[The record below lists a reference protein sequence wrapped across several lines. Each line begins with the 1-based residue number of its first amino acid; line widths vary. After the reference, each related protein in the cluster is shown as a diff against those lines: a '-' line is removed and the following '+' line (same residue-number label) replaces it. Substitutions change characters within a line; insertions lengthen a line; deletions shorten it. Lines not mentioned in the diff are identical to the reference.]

1 MESELA
7 YNKIRVLLNAAP
19 LCTVLSGV
27 ARYTRSLY
35 QAILQQQLADV
46 TYSCNGKIH
55 YTMPEQTGNPIGGS
69 LPWWIRETLRET
81 RLKLI
86 EYRLRNI
93 ASKGGFDVYHETGA
107 FPFLKNSDLPTV
119 MTIYDLSLVKFQDC
133 HPIDRVR
140 NFERH
145 FYNRAHLV
153 EHFITI
159 SEFVRQEI
167 IETLHIA
174 PEKVTAIPLGVE
186 NTFKK
191 MPGSEVSHYLN
202 KRELPDRYILTVG
215 THEPRKNIANL
226 VRALAN
232 TRKNHVLVSIGWPG
246 WLNTEFHQ
254 EVRRLKL
261 EDRVICLGHVPDE
274 ELVLLYS
281 GASLMVY
288 PSLYEGFG
296 LPILEAMACGCP
308 VICSNTSSMPEVAG
322 DAAILISPEDE
333 MALAEAIDN
342 IMEDERLSQSLIQL
356 GYSRASA
363 FNWNNT
369 AQGTMAIFE
378 KASVN
383 NRRKR

>member
-1 MESELA
+1 MESESPI
-7 YNKIRVLLNAAP
+7 YKKKTRVLLNAAP
-19 LCTVLSGV
+19 LCSVLSGV

-35 QAILQQQLADV
+35 QAILEQQLADV
-46 TYSCNGKIH
+46 TYSCNGRIH
-55 YTMPEQTGNPIGGS
+55 HKMPEQSGNPAGGS

-119 MTIYDLSLVKFQDC
+119 MTIYDLSLVKYQHC

-174 PEKVTAIPLGVE
+174 PEKVTAIPLGVTS
-186 NTFKK
+186 TFRKAPAPKVTDYLKK
-191 MPGSEVSHYLN
+191 R
-202 KRELPDRYILTVG
+202 KLPSRYILTVG
-215 THEPRKNIANL
+215 THEPRKNIASL
-226 VRALAN
+226 VRALAS
-232 TRKNHVLVSIGWPG
+232 TREDHVLVSIGWPG
-246 WLNTEFHQ
+246 WLNTEFDQ
-254 EVRRLKL
+254 EIRRLKM
-261 EDRVICLGHVPDE
+261 ESRVICLGHVPDE

-308 VICSNTSSMPEVAG
+308 VICSNTSSMPEVAA
-322 DAAILISPEDE
+322 DAAILITPEDE
-333 MALAEAIDN
+333 IAMAEAIDN
-342 IMEDERLSQSLIQL
+342 AMEDKVLRKRLIES
-356 GYSRASA
+356 GYSRASE
-363 FNWNNT
+363 FNWNTT
-369 AQGTMAIFE
+369 AQQTISIFE
-378 KASVN
+378 KVSLRN
-383 NRRKR
+383 I

>member
-1 MESELA
+1 MESETPI
-7 YNKIRVLLNAAP
+7 KKTRVLLNAAP

-35 QAILQQQLADV
+35 QAILEQQLADV
-46 TYSCNGKIH
+46 TYSCNGRIH
-55 YTMPEQTGNPIGGS
+55 HTMPEQAGNPVGGS

-86 EYRLRNI
+86 EYKLRNI
-93 ASKGGFDVYHETGA
+93 AGKGGFDVYHETGA
-107 FPFLKNSDLPTV
+107 FPFLKNTDLPTV
-119 MTIYDLSLVKFQDC
+119 MTIYDLSLVKFQHC

-145 FYNRAHLV
+145 FYNRANIV

-186 NTFKK
+186 NSFQK
-191 MPGSEVSHYLN
+191 MPESIVSQYLK
-202 KRELPDRYILTVG
+202 KRQLPNRYILTVG
-215 THEPRKNIANL
+215 THEPRKNIATL
-226 VRALAN
+226 IRALAN
-232 TRKNHVLVSIGWPG
+232 TREDHVLISIGWPG

-254 EVRRLKL
+254 EVRRLKM
-261 EDRVICLGHVPDE
+261 EDRVICLGHVPDD

-308 VICSNTSSMPEVAG
+308 VICSSTSSMPEVAG
-322 DAAILISPEDE
+322 DAAILVSPEDE
-333 MALAEAIDN
+333 IALAEAIDKA
-342 IMEDERLSQSLIQL
+342 MEDKILSQELIKS
-356 GYSRASA
+356 GYSRASE
-363 FNWNNT
+363 FSWNKT
-369 AQGTMAIFE
+369 AQSTISIFQE
-378 KASVN
+378 ASL
-383 NRRKR
+383 NR

>member
-1 MESELA
+1 MESETPI
-7 YNKIRVLLNAAP
+7 KKTRVLLNAAP

-35 QAILQQQLADV
+35 QAILEQQLADV
-46 TYSCNGKIH
+46 TYSCNGRIH
-55 YTMPEQTGNPIGGS
+55 HTMPEQSGNPAGGS

-119 MTIYDLSLVKFQDC
+119 MTIYDLSLVKFQHC

-145 FYNRAHLV
+145 FYNRTHLV

-167 IETLHIA
+167 IETLHISH
-174 PEKVTAIPLGVE
+174 EKVTAIPLGVD
-186 NTFKK
+186 NIFQK
-191 MPGSEVSHYLN
+191 MPESKVSHYLK
-202 KRELPDRYILTVG
+202 KRELPSRYILTVG
-215 THEPRKNIANL
+215 THEPRKNIASL
-226 VRALAN
+226 VRALAS
-232 TRKNHVLVSIGWPG
+232 TREDHVLVSIGWPG
-246 WLNTEFHQ
+246 WLNTEFDQ
-254 EVRRLKL
+254 EIRRLKM

-322 DAAILISPEDE
+322 DAAILVSPEDE
-333 MALAEAIDN
+333 FALTEAIDN
-342 IMEDERLSQSLIQL
+342 AMENKELSQQLIES
-356 GYSRASA
+356 GYSRAKKYS
-363 FNWNNT
+363 WNKT
-369 AQGTMAIFE
+369 AQDTNTIFRQ
-378 KASVN
+378 ASLN
-383 NRRKR
+383 N

>member
-1 MESELA
+1 MESGA
-7 YNKIRVLLNAAP
+7 SIQKTKVLLNAAP

-46 TYSCNGKIH
+46 TYSCNGRIH
-55 YTMPEQTGNPIGGS
+55 HTMPEQSGDPIGGS
-69 LPWWIRETLRET
+69 LPWWLRESLREA

-86 EYRLRNI
+86 EYRLKSI
-93 ASKGGFDVYHETGA
+93 ANRGEFDVYHETGA
-107 FPFLKNSDLPTV
+107 FPFLKDSNLPTV
-119 MTIYDLSLVKFQDC
+119 MTIYDLSLVKYQHC
-133 HPIDRVR
+133 HPVDRVR

-145 FYNRAHLV
+145 FYNRTHLV

-167 IETLHIA
+167 IETLNIS

-186 NTFKK
+186 KIFKK
-191 MPGSEVSHYLN
+191 KPETEVSRYL
-202 KRELPDRYILTVG
+202 KKQGLPERYVLTVG

-232 TRKNHVLVSIGWPG
+232 TREDHVLVSIGWPG

-254 EVRRLKL
+254 EVRRLNM
-261 EDRVICLGHVPDE
+261 EDRVICLGHVPDN
-274 ELVLLYS
+274 ELVLLYN
-281 GASLMVY
+281 GASVMVY

-333 MALAEAIDN
+333 IALAEAIDKV
-342 IMEDERLSQSLIQL
+342 MEDKDLSQQLIGA
-356 GYSRASA
+356 GYSRVKKYS
-363 FNWNNT
+363 WSKT
-369 AQGTMAIFE
+369 AQKTNSIFQQ
-378 KASVN
+378 ASV
-383 NRRKR
+383 KY

>member
-1 MESELA
+1 MERESTI
-7 YNKIRVLLNAAP
+7 YKNKTRVLVNAAP

-35 QAILQQQLADV
+35 QAILEQQLADV
-46 TYSCNGKIH
+46 TYSCNGRIH
-55 YTMPEQTGNPIGGS
+55 HTMPEQSGNPAGGS

-119 MTIYDLSLVKFQDC
+119 MTIYDLSLVKFQHC

-145 FYNRAHLV
+145 FYKRAHLV

-167 IETLHIA
+167 IETLHIS
-174 PEKVTAIPLGVE
+174 PEKVTAIPLGVD
-186 NTFKK
+186 NIFQK
-191 MPGSEVSHYLN
+191 MPESKVSHYLK
-202 KRELPDRYILTVG
+202 KRELPSRYILTVG
-215 THEPRKNIANL
+215 THEPRKNIASL
-226 VRALAN
+226 IRALAS
-232 TRKNHVLVSIGWPG
+232 TREDHVLVSIGWPG
-246 WLNTEFHQ
+246 WLNTEFDQ
-254 EVRRLKL
+254 EIRSLKM
-261 EDRVICLGHVPDE
+261 EDRVICLGHVPDN
-274 ELVLLYS
+274 ELVLLYN

-322 DAAILISPEDE
+322 DAAILVSPKDE
-333 MALAEAIDN
+333 LALTEAIN
-342 IMEDERLSQSLIQL
+342 NAMEDKELSQQLIES
-356 GYSRASA
+356 GYSRAKKYS
-363 FNWNNT
+363 WNKT
-369 AQGTMAIFE
+369 AQDTNSIFQMA
-378 KASVN
+378 SLYN
-383 NRRKR
+383 